1 MNDVLFAYPLFLH
14 GLWLI
19 LLFTAIYVY
28 NAIKR
33 KPLVQLPS
41 LSGFAHGPL
50 SWKVR
55 LRHLPFVLRML
66 AFSLL
71 VVSIARPQSKSSWQD
86 LHTEGIDIMMV
97 IDVST
102 SMLAKDLKPNRLEA
116 AKNVAADFIGNR
128 PDDRLGLVIFSGES
142 FTQCPLTS
150 DHSVLV
156 NLFSQVRTG
165 VLENGTA
172 IGMGLASAINRLKD
186 SKAKSKVV
194 ILLTDGVNNAGAVSP
209 LLAAELAKP
218 YNIRVYTIGVG
229 SRGYAYAPARVYPNG
244 EFIYDYVK
252 VEIDEKVLT
261 ETASITGGKYF
272 RATNN
277 NSLKKIYE
285 EIDKMEKTIVEEK
298 QYSKRTELFRPLALF
313 SAGLLLIDFLLR
325 LSVFKSATPLS

>member
-1 MNDVLFAYPLFLH
+1 MSDVLFAYPVFFH

-19 LLFTAIYVY
+19 LLFSGLYLY
-28 NAIKR
+28 KSFRR
-33 KPLVQLPS
+33 KPVLQLSS
-41 LSGFAHGPL
+41 LGGFEHSPV

-55 LRHLPFVLRML
+55 LRHLPFLLRMI

-71 VVSIARPQSKSSWQD
+71 IVALARPQSKTSWQD
-86 LHTEGIDIMMV
+86 LHTEGIDIILG
-97 IDVST
+97 IDVSA

-116 AKNVAADFIGNR
+116 AKKVASDFIGSR

-150 DHSVLV
+150 DHTVLI
-156 NLFSQVRTG
+156 NLFSQVKTG
-165 VLENGTA
+165 ILEDGTA

-194 ILLTDGVNNAGAVSP
+194 ILLTDGVNNAGAVGP

-218 YNIRVYTIGVG
+218 YNIRIYTIGVG
-229 SRGYAYAPARVYPNG
+229 SLGSALAPVALYPNG
-244 EFIYDYVK
+244 QYIYDYVK
-252 VEIDEKVLT
+252 VEIDEKVLS
-261 ETASITGGKYF
+261 EIASITGGKYF

-277 NSLKKIYE
+277 NSLKKIYA

-298 QYSKRTELFRPLALF
+298 QYSKRTELFRPLALMA
-313 SAGLLLIDFLLR
+313 AGLFLLDILLR
-325 LSVFKSATPLS
+325 LSLFKSATPI

>member
-1 MNDVLFAYPLFLH
+1 MRDVLFAYPLFLH

-19 LLFTAIYVY
+19 LLFTAIYVF

-41 LSGFAHGPL
+41 LSGFFHSKL

-66 AFSLL
+66 AFSLF
-71 VVSIARPQSKSSWQD
+71 VVSLARPQSKSSWQD
-86 LHTEGIDIMMV
+86 LHTEGIDIMMG
-97 IDVST
+97 IDVSA

-116 AKNVAADFIGNR
+116 AKNVATDFIANR

-165 VLENGTA
+165 VLEDGTA

-229 SRGYAYAPARVYPNG
+229 SRGSAYAPVRVYPNG
-244 EFIYDYVK
+244 EYIYDYVK
-252 VEIDEKVLT
+252 VEIDEKVLNQI
-261 ETASITGGKYF
+261 ASLTGGKYF

-277 NSLKKIYE
+277 NSLKKIYA

-313 SAGLLLIDFLLR
+313 AAALLLIDFLLR
-325 LSVFKSATPLS
+325 LSVFKSATPLL